1 MARTPLRGRF
11 SLARHTMRSTM
22 HAQILILGS
31 VNRDLIVHAPR
42 LPHPGETLRG
52 QRFSSCL
59 GGKGA
64 NQAVA
69 AARLGARVALAAR
82 IGLREQG
89 GLLLEQLRAEG
100 VDLRWVQQAP
110 DETPGVALIVVGAEN
125 GENQIVTVAGSNAMV
140 GADLVEHLPLG
151 GLRWLVAQQELPIPA
166 LRRAF
171 GRARE
176 AGVRTLL
183 NAAPFREDGRELLAL
198 CDLLVVNEGEAAAL
212 LGRSEPPDAAAASLR
227 GLGPEAVLISLGAAG
242 CVWADAQRTLSLPAP
257 AVQAVDTVGAGDTL
271 VGALVTAL
279 TEGQALPEALRFAQ
293 AAAAWAVARPGVQ
306 DAMPHRVELQDWLAE
321 PGA

>member
-1 MARTPLRGRF
+1 
-11 SLARHTMRSTM
+11 M
-22 HAQILILGS
+22 HAHILILGS

-89 GLLLEQLRAEG
+89 AVLLEQLRAEG
-100 VDLRWVQQAP
+100 VDVHWVQQPA
-110 DETPGVALIVVGAEN
+110 DETPGVALIVVGAED

-140 GADLVEHLPLG
+140 GADLVEHLPLA
-151 GLRWLVAQQELPIPA
+151 GLRWLVAQQELPIHA

-171 GRARE
+171 SRARE

-183 NAAPFREDGRELLAL
+183 NAAPFREEGRELLPL
-198 CDLLVVNEGEAAAL
+198 CDVLVVNEGEAAAL
-212 LGRSEPPDAAAASLR
+212 LGRSEDPAAAAAALR
-227 GLGPEAVLISLGAAG
+227 ALGPTAVLVSLGSAG
-242 CVWADAQRTLSLPAP
+242 CVWADAQQVLSMPAR
-257 AVQAVDTVGAGDTL
+257 AVRAVDTVGAGDTL

-279 TEGQALPEALRFAQ
+279 SEGQPLPEALRFAQ
-293 AAAAWAVARPGVQ
+293 AAAAWAVARTGVQ
-306 DAMPHRVELQDWLAE
+306 DAMPRRTELQAWLE
-321 PGA
+321 EGA